1 MRTFAYLILTEVTV
15 FLPLKSSL
23 YCKRTQILSL
33 FNEKIKF
40 IQNLCETI
48 IVIRIQ
54 IIRTRTRFIF
64 LVSILL
70 YLVLENECSYD
81 TENLHL
87 CSLPPCHLLLL
98 VSFKIALP
106 ACLLSRFSHIQLF
119 AKLWTVVHEILEA
132 RILDWVAMPFFMRS
146 SQARGWTP
154 VPPLHLLH
162 WQVGSLPLAP
172 PGKALKFPCCCCYC

>member
-1 MRTFAYLILTEVTV
+1 MRTFAYLILTEVTI

-23 YCKRTQILSL
+23 YCKRTQIVSL

-40 IQNLCETI
+40 IQNICETI

-70 YLVLENECSYD
+70 YLLLENEHSYHA
-81 TENLHL
+81 ENLHL
-87 CSLPPCHLLLL
+87 CSLAPCHLLLL

-106 ACLLSRFSHIQLF
+106 ACLLSHFSHIQLF
-119 AKLWTVVHEILEA
+119 AKLWTVVNEILQA
-132 RILDWVAMPFFMRS
+132 RILDWVAMPFSRSS

-154 VPPLHLLH
+154 ISYMSFIDRWVLHH
-162 WQVGSLPLAP
+162 
-172 PGKALKFPCCCCYC
+172 